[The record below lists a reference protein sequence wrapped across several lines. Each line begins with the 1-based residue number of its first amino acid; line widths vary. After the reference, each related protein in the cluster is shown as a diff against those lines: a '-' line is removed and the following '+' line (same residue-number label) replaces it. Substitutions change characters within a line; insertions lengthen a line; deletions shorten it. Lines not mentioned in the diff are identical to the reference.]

1 APLPE
6 SGQLLDPVFP
16 TLRQVQIADQRD
28 LAPPGQHRRRLRN
41 VEDARALLSAAL
53 TEHGLD
59 GRRPFTLRRISTDD
73 PRAFILQ
80 DGDY

>member
-1 APLPE
+1 MNRKPPTITNAPGINWTPRKD
-6 SGQLLDPVFP
+6 GQWKALW
-16 TLRQVQIADQRD
+16 RARADLVETD
-28 LAPPGQHRRRLRN
+28 TE
-41 VEDARALLSAAL
+41 EDARALLSAAL

>member
-1 APLPE
+1 MNVYTCVDHD
-6 SGQLLDPVFP
+6 GHYPVG
-16 TLRQVQIADQRD
+16 VSSVVVADTE
-28 LAPPGQHRRRLRN
+28 
-41 VEDARALLSAAL
+41 EDARALLSAAL

>member
-1 APLPE
+1 MNVYTCVDHD
-6 SGQLLDPVFP
+6 GHYPVG
-16 TLRQVQIADQRD
+16 VSSVVVADTE
-28 LAPPGQHRRRLRN
+28 
-41 VEDARALLSAAL
+41 EDARALLSAAL

-80 DGDY
+80 